1 MNAVRQPG
9 LKVGPYELAAPLG
22 AGGMGEV
29 WLARDT
35 RLGREVAIKFA
46 HEEFNE
52 RFEREA
58 RAIAALNHPHIATL
72 HDVGPDYLVME
83 RVEGE
88 PVRGPM
94 PPAEVVRVARQIAS
108 ALAAAHAKGIVHRD
122 LKPANILL
130 AANGVKLL
138 DFGLAKQ
145 DANAAG
151 AMDGTVE
158 MTSRDVIA
166 GTPQYMSPEQA
177 RGLPVGPASDLY
189 SLGAVLYSCL
199 AGHPPFRGG
208 GVDVLLQVLQ
218 DPPPPLP
225 AAGGALNA
233 IVLQLLEKDPAR
245 RFTSA
250 NELLGELDKLA
261 AGEGSGDAPTVW
273 LAPPRP
279 AAQRR
284 PWSRKWVAAAAVVVL
299 AATGVSAWR
308 LSVARPA
315 EPTPDA
321 LRWYVEGANALR
333 DGTFYKASR
342 TLERA
347 VALDPKFTMA
357 RIRLAE
363 AWSEL
368 DSSDKAR
375 ESILQAAGAGAKRL
389 PERERLLMEAV
400 QLTLTGEYGAAV
412 ERHRRL
418 LAMASDEEKPGALVD
433 LGRALEK
440 AEQPVAAIE
449 SYREAARLSPQY
461 AAAFLRLGVLLARR
475 QDIAGAEETFRQAES
490 HYRQLGATEGEIE
503 VSYQRALMLKRAGQL
518 DQASKLVEGALD
530 RARHNQAPH
539 QQIALLIQ
547 RSEIAAR
554 RGLTDEAGEHATT
567 GIELAR
573 RAQLESLIARGLIDL
588 GNAHFLGRNPAAA
601 EDFYRQALEYARRW
615 KNRRTEA
622 RALLSLGSFKIQH
635 GRLAEGVPDVEAA
648 VAYYRG
654 TESRNETIQGLI
666 LLARAARDL
675 GDYAKAEALFRQQFE
690 FARQAN
696 LPEPASNA
704 LNGLAT
710 LTMHQESYSEAR
722 DLYAQAL
729 EALGAAATPTQR
741 AYALLGIASAEIQL
755 GRLQEARRLQ
765 AEALD
770 AVRGLGAEAAIQRH
784 CAAQLLA
791 ISVVERRPQAAL
803 LAGAQ
808 NADAAAACLAAGQ
821 LRNREAA
828 RRFCP
833 GAPAVFAAESYLE
846 AGDLQPAK
854 DAAVRGLERAK
865 AERRLEAEFRAAYV
879 LSRLSPADA
888 GLRDAARASWD
899 QWRGSWKPEEF
910 RVYTTRPDVRHR
922 LRLLQQ

>member
-1 MNAVRQPG
+1 
-9 LKVGPYELAAPLG
+9 
-22 AGGMGEV
+22 MGEV
-29 WLARDT
+29 WLASDT

-46 HEEFNE
+46 HEHFNE

-94 PPAEVVRVARQIAS
+94 PPAEVARVARQIAS

-145 DANAAG
+145 DGSAAG
-151 AMDGTVE
+151 AMEDTVE

-189 SLGAVLYSCL
+189 SLGAVLYCCL
-199 AGHPPFRGG
+199 TGHPPFRGG
-208 GVDVLLQVLQ
+208 GVEVLLQVLQ

-273 LAPPRP
+273 VDAPRP
-279 AAQRR
+279 AAPRR
-284 PWSRKWVAAAAVVVL
+284 VWSRKRVAAAAAVVL
-299 AATGVSAWR
+299 AATGVSAWW
-308 LSVARPA
+308 LLAGRPA

-375 ESILQAAGAGAKRL
+375 ESILQAAGSGARSL
-389 PERERLLMEAV
+389 RERERLLMEAV
-400 QLTLTGEYGAAV
+400 QLTLTGEYSAAV

-418 LAMASDEEKPGALVD
+418 LAMAPDEDKPGELVD
-433 LGRALEK
+433 LGRAQEK

-475 QDIAGAEETFRQAES
+475 QDSAGAEEAFRQAES
-490 HYRQLGATEGEIE
+490 HYRQLGAAEGEIE
-503 VSYQRALMLKRAGQL
+503 VSYQRALMLKRAGKL
-518 DQASKLVEGALD
+518 DEASKLVESALD
-530 RARHNQAPH
+530 RARHNQSPH

-547 RSEIAAR
+547 RSDTAAR
-554 RGLTDEAGEHATT
+554 RGLTDEAGEHATAA
-567 GIELAR
+567 IELAR

-704 LNGLAT
+704 LSGLAT
-710 LTMHQESYSEAR
+710 LTMHQERYSEAR
-722 DLYAQAL
+722 DLHMQAL

-741 AYALLGIASAEIQL
+741 AYVLLGIASAEIQL

-765 AEALD
+765 AEALE
-770 AVRGLGAEAAIQRH
+770 AVRGLGAETAIQRH
-784 CAAQLLA
+784 RAAQLLT
-791 ISVVERRPQAAL
+791 ISVVERRPQSAL
-803 LAGAQ
+803 LSDLQ
-808 NADAAAACLAAGQ
+808 NGDAAAACLAAGQ
-821 LRNREAA
+821 LRNRDAA
-828 RRFCP
+828 GRFCP
-833 GAPAVFAAESYLE
+833 EAPAALAAESYLE
-846 AGDLQPAK
+846 AGDVQTARE
-854 DAAVRGLERAK
+854 AAVRGLERAK
-865 AERRLEAEFRAAYV
+865 AERRLEAEFQAAYV

-888 GLRDAARASWD
+888 GLRNAARASWD
-899 QWRGSWKPEEF
+899 KWRGSWKPEEF
-910 RVYTTRPDVRHR
+910 RVYMTRPDVRHR